1 MKIISAVD
9 SFKGS
14 VSSSEI
20 NNCVEKGIRKVYPNS
35 EVIKVPIADGG
46 EGTVESLI
54 EALGGEIISLSVR
67 NPLGEMIDSYYGIL
81 YDKKTAVIEMAL
93 ASGLPLIP
101 EEKRNPMKVSSYGT
115 GELIKDALD
124 RGCTEFIVGIGG
136 SATNDGGIGMLE
148 ALGYKFYDKNLN
160 YLETCGE
167 NLINL
172 KIIDDKSV
180 NDKLKNAKFLVACDV
195 NNPFYGENGAAHVY
209 GRQKGATENMILE
222 LDKGLENFANLIK
235 NIKNIDVQ
243 TINGTGAAGGI
254 GGAFV
259 SFLNAK
265 LESGID
271 IILKK
276 LNFEEIIKDADLVI
290 TGEGKIDFQT
300 SMGKTPVGIA
310 RIAKK
315 YNIPVIAI
323 AGSVADD
330 AEEVHKNG
338 IDAYFSIMNY
348 PISLNEAMKKE
359 NTKKFLIKNIEE
371 IFRVLK
377 IYYVNNH

>member
-14 VSSSEI
+14 VSSSDI